1 MRKWFQSFRSR
12 TYYREKPSNS
22 SSYVFLGH
30 PLYGD
35 IKYGAKRNGRQDYQA
50 LCAYK
55 VNFHTEN
62 NSILSYLDGK
72 EFMLQDTGVEKI
84 YKNL

>member
-1 MRKWFQSFRSR
+1 MVLK
-12 TYYREKPSNS
+12 EMEDK
-22 SSYVFLGH
+22 
-30 PLYGD
+30 
-35 IKYGAKRNGRQDYQA
+35 IIQA